1 MTVRH
6 RIVANTYKDSVALMA
21 ISSKILAIDG
31 VESASVVMATPTN
44 LENLVEASL
53 SDGLG
58 ETKPSDLVVAVSGTD
73 DACDAALALADDL
86 LAEQPLDAGGAVAE
100 LPVSSTQ
107 MAVAADPAL
116 NFALVSVPGAYAAAE
131 AIKAIRLGM
140 SVMVFSDNVPVEQE
154 LAMKTLAA
162 ERGVMVMGP
171 DCGTAIVN
179 GLPLGFAN
187 VVRRGPIGVV
197 GASGTGV
204 QEVTARIHN
213 LGSGVSQALGTGGH
227 DLSDDIGGISM
238 LHGLRSLEQ
247 DPGTSVI
254 VLVSKPPSE
263 RVAKVVLD
271 EARAMSTPVVVIFLG
286 ADPSTFSDDKIHGVG
301 TLADAA
307 DLAVSLANGD
317 PTDAGAVVSGTLSGA
332 LSMETRRTLD
342 DAARRMSSD
351 QRYVRGIFCGGTF
364 CFEAQLLCQ
373 AAGIIS
379 GSNTPVT
386 GNRMLDDIRV
396 SVEHTI
402 VDMGD
407 DEFTQGRPHP
417 MIDPTLRN
425 ERVALDAADPTTAV
439 LLIDVVLGYGS
450 ADDPLSGLLEV
461 LGNARSHAKGAG
473 RHLAVVA
480 HVCGTD
486 ADPQQRGD
494 IVAKLRST
502 GALLASSN
510 AEAAR
515 WAAHIATTAGS
526 REHR

>member
-1 MTVRH
+1 
-6 RIVANTYKDSVALMA
+6 MA

-31 VESASVVMATPTN
+31 IESASVVMATPTN
-44 LENLVEASL
+44 LDNLVEAAL
-53 SDGLG
+53 SEGLG
-58 ETKPSDLVVAVSGTD
+58 ETKPSDLVVAVSGAD
-73 DACDAALALADDL
+73 EACDAALELADDL
-86 LAEQPLDAGGAVAE
+86 LAEQPLDTGGAAAE

-107 MAVAADPAL
+107 MAVAADPGL
-116 NFALVSVPGAYAAAE
+116 NFALISVPGAYAAAE

-140 SVMVFSDNVPVEQE
+140 SVMVFSDNVPVDQE

-247 DPGTSVI
+247 DSGTSVI

-271 EARAMSTPVVVIFLG
+271 EARGMSTPVVVIFLG
-286 ADPSTFSDDKIHGVG
+286 ADPATFSDDKIHGVG

-307 DLAVSLANGD
+307 DLAVSIADGVPA
-317 PTDAGAVVSGTLSGA
+317 PTAGAAGGA
-332 LSMETRRTLD
+332 IDDATRRTLE
-342 DAARRMSSD
+342 DAARRMSAD

-373 AAGIIS
+373 AAGITS
-379 GSNTPVT
+379 WSNTPVA
-386 GNRMLDDIRV
+386 GNHTLDDIRV

-425 ERVALDAADPTTAV
+425 ERVARDGADPTTAV

-450 ADDPLSGLLEV
+450 AEDPVSGLLEV

-486 ADPQQRGD
+486 ADPQQRAD
-494 IVAKLRST
+494 VVAKLQST
-502 GALLASSN
+502 GALVASSN

-515 WAAHIATTAGS
+515 WAAHIATTIANRTATG
-526 REHR
+526 REPR

>member
-1 MTVRH
+1 MSVRH
-6 RIVANTYKDSVALMA
+6 RIVANMYKDSVALMA
-21 ISSKILAIDG
+21 ISSKILAIQGIDA
-31 VESASVVMATPTN
+31 ASVVMATPTN
-44 LENLVEASL
+44 LDNLVEAGL
-53 SDGLG
+53 STGLD
-58 ETKPSDLVVAVSGTD
+58 ETKPSDLIVAVAGTD
-73 DACDAALALADDL
+73 DACDAALALADEL
-86 LAEQPLDAGGAVAE
+86 LADQPLDTGASAAE
-100 LPVSSTQ
+100 LPASSTQ

-116 NFALVSVPGAYAAAE
+116 NFALISVPGAYAAAE
-131 AIKAIRLGM
+131 AIKAVRLGM

-197 GASGTGV
+197 GASGTGM

-247 DPGTSVI
+247 DPSTTVI
-254 VLVSKPPSE
+254 VLVSKPPSA
-263 RVAKVVLD
+263 RVAQIVLD
-271 EARAMSTPVVVIFLG
+271 EARGMSTPVVVIFLG
-286 ADPSTFSDDKIHGVG
+286 ADPATFSDDKIHGAG

-307 DLAVSLANGD
+307 DLAVAIA
-317 PTDAGAVVSGTLSGA
+317 AGVPADSVGA
-332 LSMETRRTLD
+332 SAIEGETRRTLE
-342 DAARRMSSD
+342 DAARRMSAD
-351 QRYVRGIFCGGTF
+351 QRYIRGIFCGGTF

-373 AAGIIS
+373 AAGIRS
-379 GSNTPVT
+379 WSNTPVV
-386 GNRMLDDIRV
+386 GNHTLADIRV
-396 SVEHTI
+396 SSEHTI

-425 ERVALDAADPTTAV
+425 ERVAHDAADPTTAV

-450 ADDPLSGLLEV
+450 ADDPVSGLLEV
-461 LGNARSHAKGAG
+461 LGAARSNAKGAG

-486 ADPQQRGD
+486 ADPQQRD
-494 IVAKLRST
+494 EAIATLRST
-502 GALLASSN
+502 GAFVASSN

-515 WAAHIATTAGS
+515 WAAHIAMTISS
-526 REHR
+526 RELG

>member
-6 RIVANTYKDSVALMA
+6 RTVANTYKDSVALMA

-31 VESASVVMATPTN
+31 IESASVVMATPTN
-44 LENLVEASL
+44 LDNLVESGLAE
-53 SDGLG
+53 GLG
-58 ETKPSDLVVAVSGTD
+58 ETAPSDLIVAVAGTD
-73 DACDAALALADDL
+73 DACEAALALADEL
-86 LAEQPLDAGGAVAE
+86 LAEQPLDSRGAVAE
-100 LPVSSTQ
+100 LPPSSTQ
-107 MAVAADPAL
+107 MAVAADPSLNVAL
-116 NFALVSVPGAYAAAE
+116 ISVPGAYAAAE
-131 AIKAIRLGM
+131 AIKAINLGL

-154 LAMKTLAA
+154 LAMKQLAA

-238 LHGLRSLEQ
+238 LHGLRALER
-247 DPGTSVI
+247 DPATAVI
-254 VLVSKPPSE
+254 VLVSKPPSD
-263 RVAKVVLD
+263 RVATAVLD
-271 EARAMSTPVVVIFLG
+271 EARSLRTPVVVIFFG
-286 ADPSTFSDDKIHGVG
+286 ADPATFSDDRIHGAA

-307 DLAVSLANGD
+307 DLAVAIANGT
-317 PTDAGAVVSGTLSGA
+317 PVGAVGAVGATSGA
-332 LSMETRRTLD
+332 IDDATREMLD
-342 DAARRMSSD
+342 DAVLRMRAD
-351 QRYVRGIFCGGTF
+351 QRFVRGIFCGGTF
-364 CFEAQLLCQ
+364 CFEAQLLGQ
-373 AAGIIS
+373 AAGITS
-379 GSNTPVT
+379 WSNTPVV
-386 GNRMLDDIRV
+386 GNRALDDIRV
-396 SVEHTI
+396 STEHTI

-417 MIDPTLRN
+417 MIDPTLRD
-425 ERVALDAADPTTAV
+425 ERVAHDAADPTTAV
-439 LLIDVVLGYGS
+439 LLVDVVLGYGS
-450 ADDPLSGLLEV
+450 ADDPVSGLIEV
-461 LGNARSHAKGAG
+461 LTTARRDADAAG

-486 ADPQQRGD
+486 ADPQHRTE
-494 IVAKLRST
+494 IIAALRST
-502 GALLASSN
+502 GAFVASSN

-515 WAAHIATTAGS
+515 WAAHIATTAAS
-526 REHR
+526 REQ